1 MPSETVIV
9 PTPGPFGGSVGI
21 PKKIPSK
28 ESVDAQKAL
37 DIRIAQFDVR
47 EKERI
52 NLNRINDIQKDHVQT
67 LEQEF
72 ALVQRVNELVKNG
85 TDKGLAQKLAK
96 NEQINKEAVKNIKIR
111 QDEVAKQ
118 LEALDKIEDKN
129 DFQKQQVTDLL
140 TIEKFLTEE
149 LNKQPGILD
158 NMNKKTIALH
168 DGVDK
173 VKGAFQDLS
182 KSIQN
187 DIKEGIKG
195 LIKGTSTLADML
207 NNVADKFLDL
217 ALNQALFGNAAGSSV
232 TGGLFK
238 FLGFKANGGPVAGGK
253 SYVVGEKGPELFV
266 PKSSGTIVPNNQLGG
281 GGSTS
286 VVVNV
291 DASGTSAEGDEP
303 DAAQLGRLIGSVVQA
318 ELIKESRPGG
328 LLSSTR

>member
-1 MPSETVIV
+1 PSETVIV

-195 LIKGTSTLADML
+195 LI
-207 NNVADKFLDL
+207 
-217 ALNQALFGNAAGSSV
+217 
-232 TGGLFK
+232 
-238 FLGFKANGGPVAGGK
+238 
-253 SYVVGEKGPELFV
+253 
-266 PKSSGTIVPNNQLGG
+266 
-281 GGSTS
+281 
-286 VVVNV
+286 
-291 DASGTSAEGDEP
+291 
-303 DAAQLGRLIGSVVQA
+303 
-318 ELIKESRPGG
+318 
-328 LLSSTR
+328 